1 MITESIKIQLDVFEG
16 PMDLLLHLIKKDNLD
31 IYDINISEITSQ
43 YLKYL
48 DIMKE
53 LNLEVAGEFL
63 VMASTLM
70 QIKAKQLLP
79 SQVPTSEDEGP
90 DPAKELIAKLM
101 EYQKF
106 KEASKFLES
115 NLEKFKDNFYKSAPV
130 FDNAEK
136 VLNIQIFDLLAAV
149 RRAFDR
155 LEERQNADLLQIEEF
170 PIEKK
175 MEKIVALV
183 TERPWVLL
191 DDIFRGE
198 TKKRGVVTCFIA
210 VLELLKI
217 GMIYARQDKQNAEI
231 RIYLNPD
238 KKDAD
243 YKTIIA
249 SAAQA
254 QTQEPT
260 KETQDAK

>member
-1 MITESIKIQLDVFEG
+1 MITESIKVQLDVFEG
-16 PMDLLLHLIKKDNLD
+16 PLDLLLHLIKKDNLD

-43 YLKYL
+43 YLQYL

-70 QIKAKQLLP
+70 QVKARQLLP
-79 SQVPTSEDEGP
+79 SQAPTSEDEGP
-90 DPAKELIAKLM
+90 DPAKELVEKLV

-115 NLEKFKDNFYKSAPV
+115 NMEKFKDNFYRDAPV
-130 FDNAEK
+130 FNAAEK
-136 VLNIQIFDLLAAV
+136 VLNVQMFDLLAAV

-155 LEERQNADLLQIEEF
+155 LEEREHADLLKVEEF

-175 MEKIVALV
+175 MDKVLILV
-183 TERPWVLL
+183 KARPWVLL

-198 TKKRGVVTCFIA
+198 NKKRGIVTCFMAI
-210 VLELLKI
+210 LELLKI
-217 GMIYARQDKQNAEI
+217 GMIFARQDAQSAEI
-231 RIYLNPD
+231 RIYLNPENKDVDYTKLLQGGSAPGDD
-238 KKDAD
+238 K
-243 YKTIIA
+243 
-249 SAAQA
+249 
-254 QTQEPT
+254 E
-260 KETQDAK
+260 